1 MADISKT
8 LVNPTSHFAEPFR
21 TLRLTLELRGDTE
34 STRGVLVTSAE
45 PGAGKST
52 TVANYAL
59 VAASGGASVLVVDGD
74 LRKSVQ
80 HQIFGVARAPGLI
93 ELLAAR
99 GTLAR
104 HIQRSPFGVDV
115 LAAGSPV
122 PHGAEALASA
132 RMAAVLEEAAHAYDV
147 VVVDSPPVLAAADAE
162 SLASGGRLDVVMV
175 VDHSSRRR
183 TVARALRRLKQVD
196 AQIAGIALNRDVSVE
211 SYAYSY

>member
-1 MADISKT
+1 
-8 LVNPTSHFAEPFR
+8 
-21 TLRLTLELRGDTE
+21 
-34 STRGVLVTSAE
+34 
-45 PGAGKST
+45 
-52 TVANYAL
+52 VANYAL

-80 HQIFGVARAPGLI
+80 HQIFGVARSPGLV

-99 GTLAR
+99 GTLGR

-132 RMAAVLEEAAHAYDV
+132 RMAGILEEAVQAYDV

-162 SLASGGRLDVVMV
+162 SLASGGQLDVIVV

-183 TVARALRRLKQVD
+183 HVARALRRLKQVD
-196 AQIAGIALNRDVSVE
+196 AQIAGIALNRDVSAE